1 MYIAKKSCKVG
12 LQVYGTLKH
21 KGLAWETNAGRIG
34 APEGRENVNSRE
46 PA

>member
-1 MYIAKKSCKVG
+1 MQIKSSKVG

-21 KGLAWETNAGRIG
+21 MGLAWKTNAGRIV
-34 APEGRENVNSRE
+34 APEGRENVTSRE